1 MADRI
6 EREIEEILR
15 KLDNFV
21 PDRARRPA
29 RRVRQPFIVAQT
41 WIAHRLARISLN
53 SVMMWSLLAFIIT
66 FFLSRGIPGASWIMI
81 GSLLVFATA
90 FLLSRR
96 SGGRAATQK
105 RWRGETLD
113 LSGPSWANR
122 LKAWIKG
129 RRRRV

>member
-29 RRVRQPFIVAQT
+29 RRVRQPFVAAQT

-53 SVMMWSLLAFIIT
+53 SVMMWALLAFLIT

-96 SGGRAATQK
+96 SGGRPAGQK
-105 RWRGETLD
+105 RWRGEALD

-122 LKAWIKG
+122 IKAWIKG